1 VDERQE
7 MFEYLIG
14 PVGVSPEEAEPILDD
29 DDLFL
34 TNPGTRY
41 GYEPRDAIR
50 VWAEAQV
57 KLNHL
62 SEAASNGDVSAT
74 RAFRCSCGTQL
85 RGPRSCAVGLGS
97 GPRLRQSRR
106 RYHRARIF

>member
-1 VDERQE
+1 MDERQE

-14 PVGVSPEEAEPILDD
+14 PVGVSPEEAERILDD

-34 TNPGTRY
+34 THPGTRY

-50 VWAEAQV
+50 VWAEAQG

-62 SEAASNGDVSAT
+62 SEAASNGDVLGNTGVSMLLWDAAS
-74 RAFRCSCGTQL
+74 RAEEL
-85 RGPRSCAVGLGS
+85 
-97 GPRLRQSRR
+97 RR
-106 RYHRARIF
+106 RTRERAEASAE